1 MDSPYNMVVNIVNV
15 ESPFHDEVR
24 ADGLD
29 QINKLVKSI
38 LIRNDFEFSKRKFFA
53 QFEVS

>member
-1 MDSPYNMVVNIVNV
+1 MESPYNMVVNIVNV

-38 LIRNDFEFSKRKFFA
+38 LIRNNFKLSKRKFFA
-53 QFEVS
+53 QFELS

>member
-38 LIRNDFEFSKRKFFA
+38 LNRNDFEFSKRKFFA
-53 QFEVS
+53 QFELS